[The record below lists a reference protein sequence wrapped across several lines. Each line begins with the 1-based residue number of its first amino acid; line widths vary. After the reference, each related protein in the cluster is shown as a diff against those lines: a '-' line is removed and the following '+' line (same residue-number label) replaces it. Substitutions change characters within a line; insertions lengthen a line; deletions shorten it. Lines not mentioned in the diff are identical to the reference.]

1 MVFSGYIPRSETAES
16 YGGGGS
22 GLVSKLCLTLAT
34 PRTAAYQAPLSMGF
48 PRKEIWSELPI
59 PSPRYLSNPRI
70 KFGSPALQ
78 PVSCIAGGFFTEP
91 PRKLNHIV
99 ALFLVFLRSLHTVLH
114 SGCTNL
120 HSHQQCRRV
129 PFSPHQYWFPTHE
142 QVIFLHLFTF
152 HFPQLCFWFPLYRS
166 LISFIRFT
174 FVNGIFQVRILGRVA
189 ISHSYYFFIS
199 FIKVISI

>member
-1 MVFSGYIPRSETAES
+1 MDSRRGTISSG
-16 YGGGGS
+16 G

-34 PRTAAYQAPLSMGF
+34 PRTAVYQAPLSMGF

-59 PSPRYLSNPRI
+59 PSPRDLSNPRI

-129 PFSPHQYWFPTHE
+129 PFSPHSL
-142 QVIFLHLFTF
+142 V
-152 HFPQLCFWFPLYRS
+152 CRLYKDDHPDCC
-166 LISFIRFT
+166 
-174 FVNGIFQVRILGRVA
+174 A
-189 ISHSYYFFIS
+189 MISHCTFDLHFFNN
-199 FIKVISI
+199 